1 MGHPDGGFPG
11 LPGGPG
17 GWHGSW
23 GVGVGVE
30 RMGVGKVRRMRRG
43 RVLRIERGDIM
54 VVKFK
59 YNNQDKR
66 KSRIPL
72 INMTERRSQ
81 LIIWKHSLKH
91 TRS

>member
-1 MGHPDGGFPG
+1 MAI
-11 LPGGPG
+11 
-17 GWHGSW
+17 
-23 GVGVGVE
+23 
-30 RMGVGKVRRMRRG
+30 GKVRRMRRG
-43 RVLRIERGDIM
+43 RVLRIERGDI
-54 VVKFK
+54 VVVRFK
-59 YNNQDKR
+59 YNNQDRR